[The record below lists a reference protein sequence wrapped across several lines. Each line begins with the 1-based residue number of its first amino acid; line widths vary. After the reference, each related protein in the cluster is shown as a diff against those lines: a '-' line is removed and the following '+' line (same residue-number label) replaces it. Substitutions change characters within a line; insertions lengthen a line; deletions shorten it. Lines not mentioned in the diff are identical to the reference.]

1 MNRTL
6 IVGIGGFCRQIEYH
20 YSQWEDEPSPIF
32 FDNTVNIKEYNGY
45 EVINTLDYLSK
56 DITHF
61 VIADSN
67 PQHRKRLTQMCL
79 SLGLLER
86 NIITVDINIPYSSFT
101 KMSKN
106 CIILRY
112 SLIEPNVSIGYGCLL
127 NTRVSLHHDVKLGE
141 YVTISPN
148 ATILGNVE
156 VGNNS
161 FIGAGS
167 IIREKTKI
175 GNNCIVGMG
184 SVVLKDITDDEVWV
198 GNPARYL
205 RKNS

>member
-1 MNRTL
+1 M
-6 IVGIGGFCRQIEYH
+6 
-20 YSQWEDEPSPIF
+20 
-32 FDNTVNIKEYNGY
+32 
-45 EVINTLDYLSK
+45 
-56 DITHF
+56 
-61 VIADSN
+61 
-67 PQHRKRLTQMCL
+67 
-79 SLGLLER
+79 
-86 NIITVDINIPYSSFT
+86 
-101 KMSKN
+101 
-106 CIILRY
+106 
-112 SLIEPNVSIGYGCLL
+112 
-127 NTRVSLHHDVKLGE
+127 SLHHDVKLGE

-205 RKNS
+205 RKNI